1 MYVFFSAIFAAIA
14 YMILKLKLP
23 SRLKAYQAPKYAFGF
38 IFVYLAAMSFGTGA
52 IAYNDSGKCTH
63 IRTALGTEHA
73 ECELGWYFRGWG
85 ETTSYPH
92 FITIVNDTNSEAS
105 NTNIE
110 DDYLV
115 RMRDNWAA
123 RVSQTTRFK
132 LPTNEDKF
140 LVLAQAYN
148 SPEAI
153 SQGIL
158 RPAIDAS
165 LDHVASGLS
174 MDDYYL
180 NHKRNQFREKYL
192 ETLKNGVEN
201 TKNVAEL
208 DPQRGIGRMK
218 KGTETKPQKQYI
230 PHNYSAFG
238 IRASLIELHHFRP
251 DSDYTA
257 QLKERKAASMKRTL
271 MIEKRMSEEQELRL
285 AKARQQIAV
294 TNKSTVSLVEQAR
307 ITAIAEAKLKVAA
320 MEKKAELEQVASDIK
335 IATLR
340 LKRAKIEAEASRVE
354 AQTKAYVDKAISSAS
369 TPLDKRLNAYVETN
383 RIWAKTLADRRSFM
397 PASSTSQDGG
407 ELQEVNALMDHI
419 ATGALKATETD
430 SKR

>member
-14 YMILKLKLP
+14 FMILKLKLP

-73 ECELGWYFRGWG
+73 QCELGWYFKGWG

-92 FITIVNDTNSEAS
+92 FITLVNDTGSEVHNSYVEK
-105 NTNIE
+105 
-110 DDYLV
+110 DYIV

-132 LPTNEDKF
+132 LPLNKEKF
-140 LVLAQAYN
+140 LALAQTYN
-148 SPEAI
+148 SPMAL

-180 NHKRNQFREKYL
+180 NHKRNEFRKKFFQ
-192 ETLKNGVEN
+192 TLKNGFEK
-201 TKNVAEL
+201 TKTAAEA
-208 DPQRGIGRMK
+208 DPERGIGRMK
-218 KGTETKPQKQYI
+218 KEADIKTERQYI
-230 PHNYSAFG
+230 SHHYSTFG
-238 IRASLIELHHFRP
+238 IQASLIELHHFRP

-285 AKARQQIAV
+285 AKARQQITV
-294 TNKSTVSLVEQAR
+294 TNKSTEALVEQAR
-307 ITAIAEAKLKVAA
+307 ITAIAEAKLKVAV
-320 MEKKAELEQVASDIK
+320 MEIKAELEQVASDIK
-335 IATLR
+335 IAALR